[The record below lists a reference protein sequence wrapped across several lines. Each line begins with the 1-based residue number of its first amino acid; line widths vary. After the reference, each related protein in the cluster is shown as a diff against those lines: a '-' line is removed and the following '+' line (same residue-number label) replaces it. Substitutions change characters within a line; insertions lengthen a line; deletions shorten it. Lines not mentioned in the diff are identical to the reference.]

1 MEAAAGGHGAA
12 LNKSCRIYGDDD
24 DTLFRLIA
32 IGNAKVW
39 VRFGQPFLIQ
49 MGDVKA
55 TNG

>member
-1 MEAAAGGHGAA
+1 MAAMEAAGGHGAA
-12 LNKSCRIYGDDD
+12 LNKSCRISDD

-39 VRFGQPFLIQ
+39 VRFAQPFSSKWVMQ
-49 MGDVKA
+49 KH